1 MNLQHSNIK
10 VFGAVA
16 LLMVSHAGFAAE
28 SSVPEKGKQVELLSK
43 PSISKPKDVL
53 VPQSTDAKAA
63 PEGKQA
69 AAGGAKS
76 QGSVEQGT
84 VSSGEAKQQAQ
95 TPAGRP
101 IHDVRIESGAGQ
113 GRSVVRAASLKSD
126 SGTVPAS
133 SRQESNSKQQL
144 DQAATSSST
153 AGPTDPLE
161 ARVRS
166 LIQDRLGKDG
176 ELVLRVSP
184 DTAVVKTNPTTVSTP
199 KSGTSAVIGDPTG
212 AIKGG
217 QESAPKVFEDPKLVS
232 RGKSSGTDL
241 WDWVGPRGAQAWGRL
256 DPAFAACSSG
266 VAQSPPSISEDLA
279 ISFDLPMMPRM
290 QSGPQSFHW
299 ARQGP
304 LWTAHLSGGSS
315 IEFRG
320 ETFALESIQF
330 RIPGEPFV
338 GRKPHDASVH
348 LIHRSGSRLLI
359 IAIPIQASDRFP
371 RNIAISTLVKRF
383 PYDDSERL
391 DWSGLTVD
399 PSHFMSSRWNRALVF
414 NGSLSYPP
422 CTEGV
427 VWILGYEPIKIPSKQ
442 IEEIEQLLGK
452 GFRPLQPLNN
462 RAVLGVRG
470 STH

>member
-1 MNLQHSNIK
+1 MNLHQSSIK
-10 VFGAVA
+10 VFSAVA
-16 LLMVSHAGFAAE
+16 LLLASHAGFAAD
-28 SSVPEKGKQVELLSK
+28 SSVPEKGKQVELLNK
-43 PSISKPKDVL
+43 PSIAKPKDVL

-69 AAGGAKS
+69 SSGGTTS
-76 QGSVEQGT
+76 QGT
-84 VSSGEAKQQAQ
+84 VEQVTAASSEAKPQAQ

-101 IHDVRIESGAGQ
+101 IHDVRIESGGGQ
-113 GRSVVRAASLKSD
+113 VRSVVRAASLKSD

-144 DQAATSSST
+144 DQAATSTSI

-184 DTAVVKTNPTTVSTP
+184 DTVVVKTNPTAVSTP
-199 KSGTSAVIGDPTG
+199 KPGTSAVIGDPTG

-232 RGKSSGTDL
+232 RGKSGTAL

-266 VAQSPPSISEDLA
+266 IAQSPPSISEDLA

-391 DWSGLTVD
+391 NWSGLTVD
-399 PSHFMSSRWNRALVF
+399 PSHFMSSRWSRALVF

-452 GFRPLQPLNN
+452 GFRPPQPLNN
-462 RAVLGVRG
+462 RAVLGLRG
-470 STH
+470 TTP